1 MFSLKRRRGM
11 AEERENR
18 ILESPLWPF
27 VRARWINW
35 EQKILSMQVDDAEF
49 LLYLVW
55 ALDSIKEQDERTLWD
70 FRRFV
75 YGAIRKRS
83 IERKFAAPKEDIDY
97 VSNLVCACSLFCYG
111 LTLTESDDNR
121 RVYSEL
127 VGGMGDG
134 WPAIREIKNS
144 IETDGNT
151 QALKDW
157 MAAYMK
163 DDEYLTLSD
172 VIEWDDGRDSVLPDI
187 IGRRNQVVYVTIEK
201 FENQSGAVF
210 NDNSTTKI
218 LTDYDEDRKL
228 LQ

>member
-1 MFSLKRRRGM
+1 M
-11 AEERENR
+11 AGERENR

-27 VRARWINW
+27 VRTRWIEW
-35 EQKILSMQVDDAEF
+35 EQKILSMQVDDSEF

-55 ALDSIKEQDERTLWD
+55 ALDTIKEQDKRVLLN
-70 FRRFV
+70 FRRCV
-75 YGAIRKRS
+75 YGAIRKKS
-83 IERKFAAPKEDIDY
+83 IERNFTAPKEDIDY

-134 WPAIREIKNS
+134 WPSIRKIKNS
-144 IETDGNT
+144 IEIDGNT
-151 QALKDW
+151 QVLKDW
-157 MAAYMK
+157 MVAYLK
-163 DDEYLTLSD
+163 DDVYFTLSD
-172 VIEWDDGRDSVLPDI
+172 VIEWDDGHTSVSPNF
-187 IGRRNQVVYVTIEK
+187 IGRRNQVLNVTINNNIEK

-210 NDNSTTKI
+210 NDNSTTQI
-218 LTDYDEDRKL
+218 LTEYGEDRKL

>member
-1 MFSLKRRRGM
+1 M
-11 AEERENR
+11 AGDRENR

-27 VRARWINW
+27 VRARWTDW
-35 EQKILSMQVDDAEF
+35 EQRILSMQVDDAEF
-49 LLYLVW
+49 LLYLMW
-55 ALDSIKEQDERTLWD
+55 ALDSIKEQEERVLRN
-70 FRRFV
+70 FRGSM

-83 IERKFAAPKEDIDY
+83 IERNFAAPKEDIDY
-97 VSNLVCACSLFCYG
+97 VSYLVCACSLFCYG

-144 IETDGNT
+144 IEIDENT

-157 MAAYMK
+157 MVVYLK

-172 VIEWDDGRDSVLPDI
+172 VIEWDDGRAFVLPDI
-187 IGRRNQVVYVTIEK
+187 IGRRNQVLNVTINTNIEK
-201 FENQSGAVF
+201 FENQKGAVF
-210 NDNSTTKI
+210 NDNSTTQI
-218 LTDYDEDRKL
+218 LTEYGEDRKL